1 MRLLEREPQLA
12 SLGGLFE
19 RASRGAGACA
29 ILFGEAGVGKT
40 ALIRQFIDQLPA
52 GTPRLVA
59 GCEALFVPRP
69 MGPFVDLAEQ
79 WPPGIALALR
89 EGRPYP
95 GLYADLAAYLAQKPS
110 APKVLVLEDLHWAD
124 AGTLDCVRYLGRRV
138 AATGALVVLSF
149 RSGDVSADH
158 PLNVTLADLPSQD
171 AQRIEVPCLSRDA
184 VTLLARYAGR
194 SALGVY
200 EATAGNSFFV
210 TEVLGS
216 QPGTVPGSIRDAVL
230 ARLMRLGAPTR
241 AVAEL
246 VAVSPTAM
254 ERALVEALVDGAG
267 PLLDECIEHHLLVAA
282 GSRICFRHDLA
293 RQAVAGSL
301 PANRAAQLHR
311 RVFEALRQR
320 PLVPLQRLVHHAE
333 LAGLSDQVLALAP
346 DAARSAARMSAHRE
360 AAELYSRA
368 LEHAASLPATEHADL
383 LEAAAHEFDLIGAGS
398 DYMKATTEA
407 LALRRQTQDSMR
419 VGINLRRLAFG
430 HHTLHGDRAQAQA
443 AIIGAVECLSRCHP
457 SVELALALAQL
468 SRMQSSWSEYDT
480 SVQTGDR
487 ALALAEALG
496 DAPCLVEALHASASA
511 RMFVRDDTRARA
523 NLARALSM
531 ALDSGLEDTA
541 ARLYRTLQMVS
552 VIYRHHAYALDIA
565 EQGVGYC
572 EARDLDLH
580 RAHLLENRA
589 LSEFELGRWSDADRT
604 LAGCLAVPNLSPLL
618 LSSIHYLRARIAAR
632 RGDPAS
638 HDYWR
643 ELRAAPDALPMGYR
657 VPAIAAACAEA
668 AWLQGDADAARSV
681 AALGAHVAVEQSE
694 ARLLGPL
701 LVWLRRLDATPQA
714 AGVPPHELPP
724 HDLPPHDLP
733 SHDLPSHDLPS
744 HDLPSHDLPIAAE
757 HALELAGDL
766 RGAAARWAEH
776 GCVYERALV
785 LLHGDE
791 PQLREA
797 LDVLVA
803 LGAAPAADI
812 ARTKLRSLGARGVQ
826 RGPQPRTR
834 DDPDGLTPR
843 ERRIYALICEGL
855 SNAAIAARLHR
866 SERTVENHVANT
878 LAKLGARTRT
888 ELLVRARQSQETDNT
903 SG

>member
-29 ILFGEAGVGKT
+29 IVSGEAGVGKT
-40 ALIRQFIDQLPA
+40 AVIRHFIEQLPA
-52 GTPRLVA
+52 GTPCLIA

-95 GLYADLAAYLAQKPS
+95 GLYADLAAYLAQKPD

-124 AGTLDCVRYLGRRV
+124 AGTLDCVRYLGRRI
-138 AATGALVVLSF
+138 AATGALLVLSF
-149 RSGDVSADH
+149 RSDDVRAAH
-158 PLNVTLADLPSQD
+158 PLNVTLGDLPSRD
-171 AQRIEVPCLSRDA
+171 VQRIEVPCLSRDA
-184 VTLLARYAGR
+184 VTQLARYAGR
-194 SALGVY
+194 SDSGVY

-230 ARLMRLGAPTR
+230 AKLMRLGVATR

-246 VAVSPTAM
+246 VAVSPTAI
-254 ERALVEALVDGAG
+254 ERALVDALVDGAG

-282 GSRICFRHDLA
+282 GSRICFRHELA
-293 RQAVAGSL
+293 RQAVAGAL
-301 PANRAAQLHR
+301 PAGRAAQLHR

-320 PLVPLQRLVHHAE
+320 PLTPLQRLVHHAE
-333 LAGLSDQVLALAP
+333 LAGLGDQVLALAP

-368 LEHAASLPATEHADL
+368 LEHATSLPAADHADL
-383 LEAAAHEFDLIGAGS
+383 LEEAAHEFDLIGGGS
-398 DYMKATTEA
+398 DFMQATTDA
-407 LALRRQTQDSMR
+407 LALRRRTNDSLRIGM
-419 VGINLRRLAFG
+419 NLRRLAFG
-430 HHTLHGDRAQAQA
+430 HNGLHGDRAQACA
-443 AIIGAVECLSRCHP
+443 AIVGAIECLSRLP
-457 SVELALALAQL
+457 ASTELALALAQL
-468 SRMQSSWSEYDT
+468 SRLQSGWSEYAA
-480 SVQTGDR
+480 SVDSGDR
-487 ALALAEALG
+487 ALALADVLG
-496 DAPCLVEALHASASA
+496 DAPCLIEALHASAGA
-511 RMFVRDDTRARA
+511 RLFVRDDPQA
-523 NLARALSM
+523 LADLERALSM
-531 ALDSGLEDTA
+531 AREAGLEGTA

-552 VIYRHHAYALDIA
+552 LIHRHHAVALDIA
-565 EQGVGYC
+565 ERGVAYC
-572 EARDLDLH
+572 EARDLDVH
-580 RAHLLENRA
+580 RVHLLDNRA
-589 LSEFELGRWSDADRT
+589 LSEFELGRWCEAERT
-604 LAGCLAVPNLSPLL
+604 IAACAAVPRLGPRLDN
-618 LSSIHYLRARIAAR
+618 SIAYLRARIAAR

-643 ELRAAPDALPMGYR
+643 DLCAAPDAVPMGYR

-668 AWLQGDADAARSV
+668 AWLQGDLQVARAV
-681 AALGAHVAVEQSE
+681 AALGAQVAVEQAE

-701 LVWLRRLDATPQA
+701 LVWLRRLDVTPQA
-714 AGVPPHELPP
+714 CGV
-724 HDLPPHDLP
+724 
-733 SHDLPSHDLPS
+733 
-744 HDLPSHDLPIAAE
+744 PSHDLPIAAE
-757 HALELAGDL
+757 HTLELAGDVS
-766 RGAAARWAEH
+766 GAAARWAEH

-797 LDVLVA
+797 LDVLLG

-812 ARTKLRSLGARGVQ
+812 ARARLRSLGARGVQ

-843 ERRIYALICEGL
+843 ERRVYELICEGMT
-855 SNAAIAARLHR
+855 NAAIAARLHR

-888 ELLVRARQSQETDNT
+888 ELLVRERRSHANT
-903 SG
+903 SA